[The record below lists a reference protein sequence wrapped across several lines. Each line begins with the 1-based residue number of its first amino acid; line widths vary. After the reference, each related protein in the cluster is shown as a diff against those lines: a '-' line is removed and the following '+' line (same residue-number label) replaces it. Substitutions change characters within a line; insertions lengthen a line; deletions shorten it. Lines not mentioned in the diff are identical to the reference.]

1 MNLILSAIKQA
12 FADQKNP
19 INKYIAINA
28 FVFVALLISAAF
40 YFLGDIPNPFKMW
53 VMQYFSLTAN
63 WKIFVFKPWTFFTYA
78 FIHEKLFHLIFNMLV
93 FHWFGNLIIEYL
105 NKNRML
111 FIFWA
116 GVLGGGILYS
126 LFFDGNQLI
135 GASAGIMALVIASAT
150 LLPNYEIVLAIFGRI
165 KLKYVGI
172 AYLVI
177 DLLSM
182 MGSNAGGSMA
192 HLGGAL
198 IGYLM
203 IKQIQAGNDWSSIV
217 IRINSFIDK
226 IFTRKNK
233 LKIVHQTEQQAQAS
247 RATVSQAEVDQVL
260 EKITKSGY
268 DSLSKSEKEL
278 LFKASKK

>member
-1 MNLILSAIKQA
+1 MNLILSTIKQA

-53 VMQYFSLTAN
+53 VMEYFSLTAN
-63 WKIFVFKPWTFFTYA
+63 WKVFLLKPWTFFSYA
-78 FIHEKLFHLIFNMLV
+78 FIHEKLFHLLFNMLV

-116 GVLGGGILYS
+116 GVLGGGILYA

-165 KLKYVGI
+165 KLKYVGL

-177 DLLSM
+177 DLISM
-182 MGSNAGGSMA
+182 MGSNAGGSVA

-198 IGYLM
+198 IGLLT
-203 IKQIQAGNDWSSIV
+203 IKQIQSGNDWSNMV
-217 IRINSFIDK
+217 IPINNFIDK
-226 IFTRKNK
+226 LFTRKNK
-233 LKIVHQTEQQAQAS
+233 LKIVHQSDQQAQAS
-247 RATVSQAEVDQVL
+247 KATVSQAEVDQVL

>member
-63 WKIFVFKPWTFFTYA
+63 WKVFIFKPWTFFTYA
-78 FIHEKLFHLIFNMLV
+78 FIHEKFFHLLFNMLV

-111 FIFWA
+111 FVFWA
-116 GVLGGGILYS
+116 GVMGGGILYS

-150 LLPNYEIVLAIFGRI
+150 LLPDYEIVLAIFGRI
-165 KLKYVGI
+165 KLKYVGL
-172 AYLVI
+172 AYLII
-177 DLLSM
+177 DLFSM
-182 MGSNAGGSMA
+182 MGSNAGGSVA

-198 IGYLM
+198 IGYFT

-217 IRINSFIDK
+217 IRINSFLDK
-226 IFTRKNK
+226 LFSRKNK
-233 LKIVHQTEQQAQAS
+233 LKIVHQSKEQAQAS
-247 RATVSQAEVDQVL
+247 HATVSQAEVDQLL

>member
-1 MNLILSAIKQA
+1 MNLILSTIKQA

-116 GVLGGGILYS
+116 GVLGGGILYA

-150 LLPNYEIVLAIFGRI
+150 LLPDYEIVLAIFGRI
-165 KLKYVGI
+165 KLKYVGM

-198 IGYLM
+198 IGFLT

-217 IRINSFIDK
+217 ISINSFIDK

>member
-1 MNLILSAIKQA
+1 MNLILSTIKQA

-116 GVLGGGILYS
+116 GVLGGGILYA

-150 LLPNYEIVLAIFGRI
+150 LLPDYEIVLAIFGRI

-172 AYLVI
+172 AYLII

-198 IGYLM
+198 IGFLT
-203 IKQIQAGNDWSSIV
+203 IKQIQAGNDWSNMV
-217 IRINSFIDK
+217 IPINNFIDK

>member
-116 GVLGGGILYS
+116 GVLGGGILYT

-165 KLKYVGI
+165 KLKYVGM

-217 IRINSFIDK
+217 ITINSFIDK

>member
-1 MNLILSAIKQA
+1 MNLILSTIKQA

-53 VMQYFSLTAN
+53 VMEYFSLTAN
-63 WKIFVFKPWTFFTYA
+63 WKVFLLKPWTFFSYA
-78 FIHEKLFHLIFNMLV
+78 FIHEKLFHLLFNMLV

-116 GVLGGGILYS
+116 GVLGGGILYA

-165 KLKYVGI
+165 KLKYVGL

-177 DLLSM
+177 DLISM
-182 MGSNAGGSMA
+182 MGSNAGGSVA
-192 HLGGAL
+192 HLGGAF
-198 IGYLM
+198 IGFII
-203 IKQIQAGNDWSSIV
+203 IKQIQSGNDWSSIV
-217 IRINSFIDK
+217 IPINNFIDK
-226 IFTRKNK
+226 LFTRKNK
-233 LKIVHQTEQQAQAS
+233 LKIVHQSDQQAQAS
-247 RATVSQAEVDQVL
+247 KATVSQAEVDQVL

>member
-116 GVLGGGILYS
+116 GVLGGGILYT

-150 LLPNYEIVLAIFGRI
+150 LLPDYEIVLAIFGRI
-165 KLKYVGI
+165 KLKYVGL
-172 AYLVI
+172 AYLII

-217 IRINSFIDK
+217 ITINSFIDK
-226 IFTRKNK
+226 IFSRKNK

>member
-1 MNLILSAIKQA
+1 MNLILSTIKQA

-53 VMQYFSLTAN
+53 VMEYFSLTAN
-63 WKIFVFKPWTFFTYA
+63 WKVFLLKPWTFFSYA
-78 FIHEKLFHLIFNMLV
+78 FIHEKLFHLLFNMLV

-116 GVLGGGILYS
+116 GVLGGGILYA

-165 KLKYVGI
+165 KLKYVGL

-177 DLLSM
+177 DLISM
-182 MGSNAGGSMA
+182 MGSNAGGSVA

-198 IGYLM
+198 IGFLT
-203 IKQIQAGNDWSSIV
+203 IKQIQSGNDWSNMV
-217 IRINSFIDK
+217 IPINNFIDK
-226 IFTRKNK
+226 LFTRKNK
-233 LKIVHQTEQQAQAS
+233 LKIVHQSDQQAQAS
-247 RATVSQAEVDQVL
+247 KATVSQAEVDQVL

>member
-116 GVLGGGILYS
+116 GVLGGGILYA

-150 LLPNYEIVLAIFGRI
+150 LLPDYEIVLAIFGRI
-165 KLKYVGI
+165 KLKYVGM

-198 IGYLM
+198 IGFLT

-217 IRINSFIDK
+217 ITINSFIDK
-226 IFTRKNK
+226 IFSRKNK

>member
-1 MNLILSAIKQA
+1 MNLILSTIKQA

-40 YFLGDIPNPFKMW
+40 YVLGDIPNPFKMW

-63 WKIFVFKPWTFFTYA
+63 WKVFIFKPWTFFTYA
-78 FIHEKLFHLIFNMLV
+78 FIHEKFFHLLFNMLV

-116 GVLGGGILYS
+116 GVLGGGILYA

-165 KLKYVGI
+165 KLKYVGL
-172 AYLVI
+172 AYLII
-177 DLLSM
+177 DLFSM
-182 MGSNAGGSMA
+182 MGSNAGGSVA

-198 IGYLM
+198 IGFLA
-203 IKQIQAGNDWSSIV
+203 IKQIQAGNDWSNMV
-217 IRINSFIDK
+217 IPINNFIDK
-226 IFTRKNK
+226 LFTRKNK
-233 LKIVHQTEQQAQAS
+233 LKIVHRSEQQAQAS
-247 RATVSQAEVDQVL
+247 KAIISQAEVDQVL

>member
-1 MNLILSAIKQA
+1 MNLILSTIKQA

-63 WKIFVFKPWTFFTYA
+63 WKVFIIKPWTFFTYA

-116 GVLGGGILYS
+116 GVLGGGILYA

-165 KLKYVGI
+165 KLKYVGM

-192 HLGGAL
+192 HLGGAF
-198 IGYLM
+198 IGFLT

-217 IRINSFIDK
+217 ISINSFIDK

-233 LKIVHQTEQQAQAS
+233 LKIVYQSEQQAQAS
-247 RATVSQAEVDQVL
+247 RAVSQAEVDQVL

>member
-1 MNLILSAIKQA
+1 MNLILSTIKQA

-53 VMQYFSLTAN
+53 VMEYFSLTAN
-63 WKIFVFKPWTFFTYA
+63 WKVFLLKPWTFFSYA
-78 FIHEKLFHLIFNMLV
+78 FIHEKLFHLLFNMLV

-116 GVLGGGILYS
+116 GVLGGGILYA

-165 KLKYVGI
+165 KLKYVGL

-177 DLLSM
+177 DLISM
-182 MGSNAGGSMA
+182 MGSNAGGSVA

-198 IGYLM
+198 IGFLT
-203 IKQIQAGNDWSSIV
+203 IKQIQSGNDWSNMV
-217 IRINSFIDK
+217 IPINNFIDK
-226 IFTRKNK
+226 LFTRKNK
-233 LKIVHQTEQQAQAS
+233 LKIVHQSDQQAQAS
-247 RATVSQAEVDQVL
+247 KATVSQAEVDQVL

-268 DSLSKSEKEL
+268 DSLSKSEKKL

>member
-1 MNLILSAIKQA
+1 MNLLLSTIKQA
-12 FADQKNP
+12 FVDQKNP

-63 WKIFVFKPWTFFTYA
+63 WKVFIIKPWTFFTYA

-105 NKNRML
+105 NKIRML

-116 GVLGGGILYS
+116 GVLGGGILYT

-165 KLKYVGI
+165 KLKYVGM

-192 HLGGAL
+192 HLGGAF
-198 IGYLM
+198 IGFLT

-217 IRINSFIDK
+217 ISINSFIDK

-233 LKIVHQTEQQAQAS
+233 LKIVYQSEQQAQAS
-247 RATVSQAEVDQVL
+247 RAVSQAEVDQVL

>member
-63 WKIFVFKPWTFFTYA
+63 WKVFVFKPWTFFSYA

-165 KLKYVGI
+165 KLKYVGM

>member
-1 MNLILSAIKQA
+1 MNLILSTIKQA

-63 WKIFVFKPWTFFTYA
+63 WKVFVFKPWTFFTYA

-116 GVLGGGILYS
+116 GVLGGGILYA

-172 AYLVI
+172 AYLII

-198 IGYLM
+198 IGFLT
-203 IKQIQAGNDWSSIV
+203 IKQIQAGNDWSNMV
-217 IRINSFIDK
+217 IPINNFIDK
-226 IFTRKNK
+226 LFTRKNK
-233 LKIVHQTEQQAQAS
+233 LKIVHQSEQQAQAS
-247 RATVSQAEVDQVL
+247 RAVSQAEVDQVL

>member
-1 MNLILSAIKQA
+1 MNLILSTIKQA

-40 YFLGDIPNPFKMW
+40 YVLGDIPNPFKMW

-63 WKIFVFKPWTFFTYA
+63 WKVFIFKPWTFFTYA
-78 FIHEKLFHLIFNMLV
+78 FIHEKFFHLLFNMLV

-116 GVLGGGILYS
+116 GVLGGGILYA

-165 KLKYVGI
+165 KLKYVGL
-172 AYLVI
+172 AYLII
-177 DLLSM
+177 DLFSM
-182 MGSNAGGSMA
+182 MGSNAGGSVA

-198 IGYLM
+198 IGFLA
-203 IKQIQAGNDWSSIV
+203 IKQIQAGNDWSNMV
-217 IRINSFIDK
+217 IPINNFIDK
-226 IFTRKNK
+226 LFTRKNK
-233 LKIVHQTEQQAQAS
+233 LKIVHRSEQQAQAS
-247 RATVSQAEVDQVL
+247 KAIVSQAEVDQVL

>member
-1 MNLILSAIKQA
+1 MNLILSTIKQA

-165 KLKYVGI
+165 KLKYVGM

>member
-1 MNLILSAIKQA
+1 M
-12 FADQKNP
+12 
-19 INKYIAINA
+19 
-28 FVFVALLISAAF
+28 
-40 YFLGDIPNPFKMW
+40 
-53 VMQYFSLTAN
+53 
-63 WKIFVFKPWTFFTYA
+63 
-78 FIHEKLFHLIFNMLV
+78 
-93 FHWFGNLIIEYL
+93 
-105 NKNRML
+105 
-111 FIFWA
+111 
-116 GVLGGGILYS
+116 
-126 LFFDGNQLI
+126 
-135 GASAGIMALVIASAT
+135 
-150 LLPNYEIVLAIFGRI
+150 LAIFGRI
-165 KLKYVGI
+165 KLKYVGL
-172 AYLVI
+172 AYLII

-203 IKQIQAGNDWSSIV
+203 IKQIQAGNDWSSFV
-217 IRINSFIDK
+217 ITINSFIDK
-226 IFTRKNK
+226 IFSRKNK

>member
-1 MNLILSAIKQA
+1 MNLILSTIKQA

-53 VMQYFSLTAN
+53 VMEYFSLTAN
-63 WKIFVFKPWTFFTYA
+63 WKVFLLKPWTFFSYA
-78 FIHEKLFHLIFNMLV
+78 FIHEKLFHLLFNMLV

-116 GVLGGGILYS
+116 GVLGGGILYA

-165 KLKYVGI
+165 KLKYVGL

-177 DLLSM
+177 DLISM
-182 MGSNAGGSMA
+182 MGSNAGGSVA

-198 IGYLM
+198 IGFLT
-203 IKQIQAGNDWSSIV
+203 IKQIQSENDWSNMV
-217 IRINSFIDK
+217 IPINNFIDK
-226 IFTRKNK
+226 LFTRKNK
-233 LKIVHQTEQQAQAS
+233 LKIVHQSDQQAQAS
-247 RATVSQAEVDQVL
+247 KATVSQAEVDQVL

>member
-63 WKIFVFKPWTFFTYA
+63 WKVFIFKPWTFFTYA
-78 FIHEKLFHLIFNMLV
+78 FIHEKFFHLLFNMLV

-111 FIFWA
+111 FVFWA
-116 GVLGGGILYS
+116 GVMGGGILYS

-150 LLPNYEIVLAIFGRI
+150 LLPDYEIVLAIFGRI
-165 KLKYVGI
+165 KLKYVGL
-172 AYLVI
+172 AYLII
-177 DLLSM
+177 DLFSM
-182 MGSNAGGSMA
+182 MGSNAGGSVA

-198 IGYLM
+198 IGYFT

-217 IRINSFIDK
+217 IRINSFLDK
-226 IFTRKNK
+226 LF
-233 LKIVHQTEQQAQAS
+233 
-247 RATVSQAEVDQVL
+247 
-260 EKITKSGY
+260 
-268 DSLSKSEKEL
+268 SLWYLCPCL
-278 LFKASKK
+278 LYS

>member
-116 GVLGGGILYS
+116 GVLGGGILYT

-150 LLPNYEIVLAIFGRI
+150 LLPDYEIVLAIFGRI
-165 KLKYVGI
+165 KLKYVGL
-172 AYLVI
+172 AYLII

-217 IRINSFIDK
+217 ITINSFIDK

>member
-63 WKIFVFKPWTFFTYA
+63 WKVFIFKPWTFFTYA
-78 FIHEKLFHLIFNMLV
+78 FIHEKFFHLLFNMLI

-111 FIFWA
+111 FVFWA
-116 GVLGGGILYS
+116 GVLGGGILYA

-150 LLPNYEIVLAIFGRI
+150 LLPDYEIVLAIFGRI
-165 KLKYVGI
+165 KLKYVGL
-172 AYLVI
+172 AYLII
-177 DLLSM
+177 DLFSM
-182 MGSNAGGSMA
+182 MGSNAGGSVA

-198 IGYLM
+198 IGYFT

-217 IRINSFIDK
+217 IRTNSFLDK
-226 IFTRKNK
+226 LFSRKNK
-233 LKIVHQTEQQAQAS
+233 LKIVYQSKEQAQAS
-247 RATVSQAEVDQVL
+247 NATVSQAEVDQLL

>member
-1 MNLILSAIKQA
+1 MNLILSTIKQA

-40 YFLGDIPNPFKMW
+40 YVLGDIPNPFKMW

-63 WKIFVFKPWTFFTYA
+63 WKVFIFKPWTFFTYA
-78 FIHEKLFHLIFNMLV
+78 FIHEKFFHLLFNMLV
-93 FHWFGNLIIEYL
+93 LHWFGNLIIEYL

-116 GVLGGGILYS
+116 GVLGGGILYA

-165 KLKYVGI
+165 KLKYVGL
-172 AYLVI
+172 AYLII
-177 DLLSM
+177 DLFSM
-182 MGSNAGGSMA
+182 MGSNAGGSVA

-198 IGYLM
+198 IGFLA
-203 IKQIQAGNDWSSIV
+203 IKQIQAGNDWSNMV
-217 IRINSFIDK
+217 IPINNFIDK
-226 IFTRKNK
+226 LFTRKNK
-233 LKIVHQTEQQAQAS
+233 LKIVHRSEQQAQAS
-247 RATVSQAEVDQVL
+247 KAIVSQAEVDQVL

-268 DSLSKSEKEL
+268 DSLNKSEKEL

>member
-63 WKIFVFKPWTFFTYA
+63 WKVFIFKPWTFFTYA

-150 LLPNYEIVLAIFGRI
+150 LLPDYEIVLAIFGRI
-165 KLKYVGI
+165 KLKYVGL
-172 AYLVI
+172 AYLII

>member
-165 KLKYVGI
+165 KLKYVGL

-278 LFKASKK
+278 LFKASK

>member
-116 GVLGGGILYS
+116 GVLGGGILYT

-150 LLPNYEIVLAIFGRI
+150 LLPDYEIVLAIFGRI
-165 KLKYVGI
+165 KLKYVGM

>member
-1 MNLILSAIKQA
+1 MNFVFTEIKRA

-63 WKIFVFKPWTFFTYA
+63 WKIFITKPWTFFTYA
-78 FIHEKLFHLIFNMLV
+78 FIHEKLFHLLFNMLV

-105 NKNRML
+105 NKTRML

-116 GVLGGGILYS
+116 GVLGGGILYT

-165 KLKYVGI
+165 KLKYVGM

-182 MGSNAGGSMA
+182 MGSNAGGSVA

-198 IGYLM
+198 IGYFT
-203 IKQIQAGNDWSSIV
+203 IKQIQAGNDWSSMV
-217 IRINSFIDK
+217 IRINSFLDK
-226 IFTRKNK
+226 LFSRKNK
-233 LKIVHQTEQQAQAS
+233 LKIVHQSKEQAQAS
-247 RATVSQAEVDQVL
+247 KATVSQAEVDQVL

>member
-165 KLKYVGI
+165 KLKYVGM

>member
-150 LLPNYEIVLAIFGRI
+150 LLPDYEIVLAIFGRI
-165 KLKYVGI
+165 KLKYVGM

-233 LKIVHQTEQQAQAS
+233 LKIVHQSEQQAQAS

>member
-105 NKNRML
+105 NKNRRL

-116 GVLGGGILYS
+116 GVLGGGILYA

-150 LLPNYEIVLAIFGRI
+150 LLPDYEIVLAIFGRI
-165 KLKYVGI
+165 KLKYVGM

-198 IGYLM
+198 IGFLT
-203 IKQIQAGNDWSSIV
+203 IKQIQAGNDWSNMV
-217 IRINSFIDK
+217 IPINNFIDK

>member
-1 MNLILSAIKQA
+1 MNLILSTIKQA

-53 VMQYFSLTAN
+53 VMEYFSLTAN
-63 WKIFVFKPWTFFTYA
+63 WKVFLLKPWTFFSYA
-78 FIHEKLFHLIFNMLV
+78 FIHEKLFHLLFNMLV

-116 GVLGGGILYS
+116 GVLGGGILYA

-165 KLKYVGI
+165 KLKYVGL

-177 DLLSM
+177 DLISM
-182 MGSNAGGSMA
+182 MGSNAGGSVA

-198 IGYLM
+198 IGFLT
-203 IKQIQAGNDWSSIV
+203 IKQIQSGNDWSNMV
-217 IRINSFIDK
+217 IPINNFIDK
-226 IFTRKNK
+226 LFTQKNK
-233 LKIVHQTEQQAQAS
+233 LKIVHQSDQQAQAS
-247 RATVSQAEVDQVL
+247 KATVSQAEVDQVL

>member
-1 MNLILSAIKQA
+1 MNLILSTIKQA

-53 VMQYFSLTAN
+53 VMEYFSLTAN
-63 WKIFVFKPWTFFTYA
+63 WKVFLLKPWTFFSYA
-78 FIHEKLFHLIFNMLV
+78 FIHEKLFHLLFNMLV

-116 GVLGGGILYS
+116 GVLGGGILYA

-165 KLKYVGI
+165 KLKYVGL
-172 AYLVI
+172 AYLII
-177 DLLSM
+177 DLFSM
-182 MGSNAGGSMA
+182 MGSNAGGSVA

-198 IGYLM
+198 IGFLA
-203 IKQIQAGNDWSSIV
+203 IKQIQSGNDWSNMV
-217 IRINSFIDK
+217 IPINNFIDK
-226 IFTRKNK
+226 LFTRKNK
-233 LKIVHQTEQQAQAS
+233 LKIVHQSGQQVQAS
-247 RATVSQAEVDQVL
+247 KATVSQAEVDQTL